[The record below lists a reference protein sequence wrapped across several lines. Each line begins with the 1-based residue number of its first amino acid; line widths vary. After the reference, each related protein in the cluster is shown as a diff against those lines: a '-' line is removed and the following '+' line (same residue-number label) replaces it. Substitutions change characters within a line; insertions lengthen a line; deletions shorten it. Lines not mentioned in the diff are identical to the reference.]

1 MGHNSFLVPK
11 DRSSEAML
19 SSKWFLEVPSRTS
32 QPTGNRSTLLTSTHR
47 IASLP
52 LTSPPPTG
60 ASWDY
65 TTNSAMCTRSL
76 VIAAASGGPRL
87 AQCPNSSPSPGTQ
100 PQAEEG
106 PDVRVPWGWGWALPM
121 QLRNPSMDARVSF
134 PGKVGLKPRDSS
146 SAS

>member
-1 MGHNSFLVPK
+1 
-11 DRSSEAML
+11 ML

-65 TTNSAMCTRSL
+65 TTNWAMCTGSL

-87 AQCPNSSPSPGTQ
+87 AQCPNSSPSLGTQ

-106 PDVRVPWGWGWALPM
+106 LMSGFLEAGAGHGLCNFRMPVWTPESLS
-121 QLRNPSMDARVSF
+121 Q
-134 PGKVGLKPRDSS
+134 GKWD
-146 SAS
+146 